1 MCMTLC
7 IFERGEG
14 IVVLKQG
21 HCCQNQNI
29 SHNVTPTDTS
39 IFDKYFSGVDL
50 LLDLF
55 RAGLYVCGTLRTNQG
70 FPSELKTAAL
80 YNKKMGGV
88 DHNDQLR
95 GYYHVLLKCRK

>member
-1 MCMTLC
+1 MCMILC

-39 IFDKYFSGVDL
+39 IFAKYFSGVYL

-55 RAGLYVCGTLRTNQG
+55 
-70 FPSELKTAAL
+70 
-80 YNKKMGGV
+80 
-88 DHNDQLR
+88 
-95 GYYHVLLKCRK
+95 

>member
-1 MCMTLC
+1 MYD
-7 IFERGEG
+7 
-14 IVVLKQG
+14 IVHIRDGGGYSSVTAGPLLS
-21 HCCQNQNI
+21 NQNI

-39 IFDKYFSGVDL
+39 IFDKYFSGVYL